1 MCNELR
7 SKKYMKTSKEKT
19 IITIS
24 QVARK
29 FIQDMDV
36 FLIHKKKSE
45 TNIIKTTWLTSKYPE
60 QHFSMLP
67 KSIVAKQVSIVDTN
81 QTPFFT
87 N

>member
-1 MCNELR
+1 
-7 SKKYMKTSKEKT
+7 MKTSKEKT

-45 TNIIKTTWLTSKYPE
+45 TNIIKTT
-60 QHFSMLP
+60 
-67 KSIVAKQVSIVDTN
+67 
-81 QTPFFT
+81 
-87 N
+87 

>member
-36 FLIHKKKSE
+36 FLIHKKKIRNKYYKNDLI
-45 TNIIKTTWLTSKYPE
+45 NIQIP
-60 QHFSMLP
+60 
-67 KSIVAKQVSIVDTN
+67 
-81 QTPFFT
+81 
-87 N
+87 

>member
-1 MCNELR
+1 
-7 SKKYMKTSKEKT
+7 
-19 IITIS
+19 
-24 QVARK
+24 
-29 FIQDMDV
+29 MDV

-81 QTPFFT
+81 QTRFFT